1 MITAVLHSQHKYN
14 YNYKYRYTHTN
25 TGEYTIR
32 VGRGLWMIIGALVTA
47 MYEDEMTRLGKLREM
62 MTSIPAQ

>member
-14 YNYKYRYTHTN
+14 YNYKYTYTHTN
-25 TGEYTIR
+25 TGENTIT
-32 VGRGLWMIIGALVTA
+32 VGRGLWMIIVALVTA
-47 MYEDEMTRLGKLREM
+47 MYKDEKTREM

>member
-14 YNYKYRYTHTN
+14 NNYKYTCTNTN
-25 TGEYTIR
+25 TGENTIT
-32 VGRGLWMIIGALVTA
+32 VGRGLWMTIGALVTT
-47 MYEDEMTRLGKLREM
+47 MFKDEKTREM